1 MVPARWSKSF
11 SLDTA
16 NVALSTGDDDDDG
29 ESIASS
35 QGRMISL
42 PDSEW
47 GIIKRSLKF
56 IGRSLNRI

>member
-1 MVPARWSKSF
+1 
-11 SLDTA
+11 
-16 NVALSTGDDDDDG
+16 
-29 ESIASS
+29 
-35 QGRMISL
+35 MISL